1 MKKEK
6 IIATLLA
13 TTLLLGGCALPFGP
27 NGQSASESTSA
38 VKENALNKTTLTKNI
53 DDIAKYDFDNNKVF
67 GSAYYVYDNDKIVE
81 KCYGNMSLNS
91 DMPITNT
98 TLFRL
103 ASMTK
108 PITAVATLVAMEKG
122 FLSLDDTVDKY
133 IPAFKQIQIKD
144 ASGKVS
150 GLKKQPTIL
159 NILTH
164 TSGIGSDSQKL
175 AAMTGADQATLDSA
189 ITFYIG
195 SGLDFEPGTKQAYS
209 ATGAFDV
216 LVKIIETA
224 TGEDYLQFL
233 QKNIFEPC
241 NMKDTTFIPSDE
253 QWGRLVDM
261 HQQVDGE
268 NAVATL
274 PEGCI
279 FGNVPV
285 THYLGG
291 AGLVSTLQDYANFA
305 KMLLNGGQGE
315 TGKVISKTS
324 VKLLSSPQIS
334 ADVMPG
340 NARWGL
346 GVRVITEKSYPY
358 LPVGSFGWSGA
369 YGSHFWIDPVN
380 NVFAVYMKNSQV
392 DGGASNESANKFEKA
407 VYTALLN

>member
-13 TTLLLGGCALPFGP
+13 TSLLLGGCALPFGP
-27 NGQSASESTSA
+27 TGQSASESTSTI
-38 VKENALNKTTLTKNI
+38 KENALDKTTLIKNI
-53 DDIAKYDFDNNKVF
+53 DEIAKYDFDNNKVF
-67 GSAYYVYDNDKIVE
+67 GSAYYVYDNGETLE

-175 AAMTGADQATLDSA
+175 AVMTGADQATLDSA

-315 TGKVISKTS
+315 NGKVISKTS
-324 VKLLSSPQIS
+324 VKLLSSPQVS
-334 ADVMPG
+334 KDVMPG

-346 GVRVITEKSYPY
+346 GVRVITKKSYPY

>member
-13 TTLLLGGCALPFGP
+13 STLLFGGCALPLG
-27 NGQSASESTSA
+27 NGGQVSSGLTSE
-38 VKENALNKTTLTKNI
+38 VKENALDKTTLTKNI
-53 DDIAKYDFDNNKVF
+53 DAIAKYDFDNSKVF
-67 GSAYYVYDNDKIVE
+67 GSAYYVYDNGETTE

-253 QWGRLVDM
+253 QWDRLVDM

-315 TGKVISKTS
+315 NGKVISKTS

-346 GVRVITEKSYPY
+346 GVRVITKKSYPY

-380 NVFAVYMKNSQV
+380 NVFAVYMKNSHV

>member
-27 NGQSASESTSA
+27 TGQSASESTSTI
-38 VKENALNKTTLTKNI
+38 KENALDKTTLTKNI
-53 DDIAKYDFDNNKVF
+53 DEIAQYDFDNNKVF
-67 GSAYYVYDNDKIVE
+67 GSAYYVYDNGETLE

-209 ATGAFDV
+209 ATGAFDI

-241 NMKDTTFIPSDE
+241 NMKDTTFIPSNE

-315 TGKVISKTS
+315 NGKVISKTS
-324 VKLLSSPQIS
+324 VKLLSSPQVS
-334 ADVMPG
+334 KDVMPG

-346 GVRVITEKSYPY
+346 GVRVITKKSYPY

>member
-13 TTLLLGGCALPFGP
+13 TTLLFGGCAIPFGK
-27 NGQSASESTSA
+27 GQNASESTSTI
-38 VKENALNKTTLTKNI
+38 KENALDKTTLIKNI
-53 DDIAKYDFDNNKVF
+53 DEIAQYDFDNNKVF
-67 GSAYYVYDNDKIVE
+67 GSAYYVYDNGETVE

-144 ASGKVS
+144 ASGAIS
-150 GLKKQPTIL
+150 GVKNLPTIL

-241 NMKDTTFIPSDE
+241 NMKDTTFIPTDE
-253 QWGRLVDM
+253 QWTRVVDM
-261 HQQVDGE
+261 HQQANGE
-268 NAVATL
+268 NAIATL

-305 KMLLNGGQGE
+305 KMLLNDGQGE
-315 TGKVISKTS
+315 NGKVISKTS

-334 ADVMPG
+334 TDVMPG

-346 GVRVITEKSYPY
+346 GVRVITEDNYPF
-358 LPVGSFGWSGA
+358 LPVGAFGWSGA

-380 NVFAVYMKNSQV
+380 NVFAVYMKNSFV

>member
-13 TTLLLGGCALPFGP
+13 TSLLLGGCALPFGP
-27 NGQSASESTSA
+27 SGQSASKSTSA

-53 DDIAKYDFDNNKVF
+53 DEIAKYDFDNNKVF
-67 GSAYYVYDNDKIVE
+67 GSAYYVYDNGKTLE
-81 KCYGNMSLNS
+81 KCYGNTSLNS
-91 DMPITNT
+91 DMTITNT

-253 QWGRLVDM
+253 QWDRLVDM

-305 KMLLNGGQGE
+305 KMLLNDGQGE
-315 TGKVISKTS
+315 NGKVISKTS

-334 ADVMPG
+334 KDVMPG

-380 NVFAVYMKNSQV
+380 NVFAVYMKNSHV

>member
-13 TTLLLGGCALPFGP
+13 TSLLLGGCALPFGP
-27 NGQSASESTSA
+27 SGQSASKSTSA

-53 DDIAKYDFDNNKVF
+53 DEIAQYDFDNNKVF
-67 GSAYYVYDNDKIVE
+67 GSAYYVYDNGETLE

-150 GLKKQPTIL
+150 GFKKQPTIL

-175 AAMTGADQATLDSA
+175 AVMTGADQATLDSA

-315 TGKVISKTS
+315 NGKVISKTS

-334 ADVMPG
+334 KDVMPG

-346 GVRVITEKSYPY
+346 GVRVITKKSYPY

-380 NVFAVYMKNSQV
+380 NVFAVYMKNSHV

>member
-13 TTLLLGGCALPFGP
+13 TSLLLGGCALPFGP
-27 NGQSASESTSA
+27 TGQSASESTSTI
-38 VKENALNKTTLTKNI
+38 KENALDKTTLTKNI
-53 DDIAKYDFDNNKVF
+53 DEIAQYDFDNNKVF
-67 GSAYYVYDNDKIVE
+67 GSAYYVYDNGETLE

-175 AAMTGADQATLDSA
+175 AVMTGADQATLDSA

-315 TGKVISKTS
+315 NGKVISKTS
-324 VKLLSSPQIS
+324 VKLLSSPQVS
-334 ADVMPG
+334 KDVMPG

-346 GVRVITEKSYPY
+346 GVRVITKKSYPY

>member
-13 TTLLLGGCALPFGP
+13 TTLLFGGCAIPFGK
-27 NGQSASESTSA
+27 GQNASESTSTI
-38 VKENALNKTTLTKNI
+38 KENALDKTTLTKNI
-53 DDIAKYDFDNNKVF
+53 DEIAKYDFDNNKIF
-67 GSAYYVYDNDKIVE
+67 GSAYYVYDNCEIVE

-144 ASGKVS
+144 ASGAIS
-150 GLKKQPTIL
+150 GVKNLPTIL

-241 NMKDTTFIPSDE
+241 NMKDTTFLPTDE
-253 QWGRLVDM
+253 QWGRIVDM
-261 HQQVDGE
+261 HQQVNGE
-268 NAVATL
+268 NAVAKM

-315 TGKVISKTS
+315 NGKVISKTS
-324 VKLLSSPQIS
+324 VKLLSSPQVS
-334 ADVMPG
+334 KDVMPG

-346 GVRVITEKSYPY
+346 GVRVISEKSYPY

>member
-13 TTLLLGGCALPFGP
+13 TSLLLGGCALPFGP
-27 NGQSASESTSA
+27 SGQSASKSTSA

-53 DDIAKYDFDNNKVF
+53 DEIAKYDFDNNKVF
-67 GSAYYVYDNDKIVE
+67 GSAYYVYDNGKTLE
-81 KCYGNMSLNS
+81 KCYGNTSLNS

-253 QWGRLVDM
+253 QWDRLVDM

-305 KMLLNGGQGE
+305 KMLLNDGQGE
-315 TGKVISKTS
+315 NGKVISKTS

-334 ADVMPG
+334 KDVMPG

-380 NVFAVYMKNSQV
+380 NVFAVYMKNSHV

>member
-13 TTLLLGGCALPFGP
+13 STLLFGGCALPLG
-27 NGQSASESTSA
+27 NGGQVSSGLTSE
-38 VKENALNKTTLTKNI
+38 VKENALDKTTLTKNI
-53 DDIAKYDFDNNKVF
+53 DAIAKYDFDNSKVF
-67 GSAYYVYDNDKIVE
+67 GSAYYVYDNGETTE

-253 QWGRLVDM
+253 QWDRLVDM

-285 THYLGG
+285 THYVGG

-315 TGKVISKTS
+315 NGKVISKTS

-346 GVRVITEKSYPY
+346 GVRVITKKSYPY

-380 NVFAVYMKNSQV
+380 NVFAVYMKNSHV

>member
-13 TTLLLGGCALPFGP
+13 TTLLFGGCAIPFGK
-27 NGQSASESTSA
+27 GQNASESTSTI
-38 VKENALNKTTLTKNI
+38 KENALDKTTLTKNI
-53 DDIAKYDFDNNKVF
+53 DEIAKYDFDNNKIF
-67 GSAYYVYDNDKIVE
+67 GSAYYVYDNCEIVE

-150 GLKKQPTIL
+150 GFKKQPTIL

-175 AAMTGADQATLDSA
+175 AVMTGADQATLDSA

-315 TGKVISKTS
+315 NGKVISKTS

-334 ADVMPG
+334 KDVMPG

-346 GVRVITEKSYPY
+346 GVRVITKKSYPY